1 MNQYIVVHMK
11 SCRFKIPYRTSCALV
26 VLFFFHAVIASEFER
41 VNRYSLHELTA
52 ESNQVD
58 LLSSVIETRFP
69 PFVETVGTAIDYV
82 LYRSGYKHV
91 TTEEIEST
99 LELPL
104 PESHRSIGP
113 VDVRTAV
120 RTIVGQT
127 WKLYEDAGQ
136 RILWF
141 QKAGLDSEQIIQ
153 PSVDTAV
160 TDVQSD
166 SKNSNFFEPGVAPT
180 SWNLQ
185 SSLTL
190 RENLENWAQ
199 LSDWSLDW
207 RSRHDYAITHS
218 STFSGTLV
226 DAVGSLL
233 MHYQNAP
240 VPLVGKFFSGNSV
253 LVIEPS
259 NSPQI
264 R

>member
-1 MNQYIVVHMK
+1 MK
-11 SCRFKIPYRTSCALV
+11 NWKYKIHYRTSGALV
-26 VLFFFHAVIASEFER
+26 ALFCLQSVIASEFER

-58 LLSSVIETRFP
+58 LLSTVIETRFP

-82 LYRSGYKHV
+82 LHRSGYRHV
-91 TTEEIEST
+91 ATEEFEST
-99 LELPL
+99 LQLPL

-141 QKAGLDSEQIIQ
+141 QRAGLDSEQIIQ
-153 PSVDTAV
+153 PPVGTSA
-160 TDVQSD
+160 TDVQSNSKD
-166 SKNSNFFEPGVAPT
+166 STSFETDAVPT
-180 SWNLQ
+180 SWHLQ

-199 LSDWSLDW
+199 LSAWSLDW

-233 MHYQNAP
+233 MHYRNAP

-259 NSPQI
+259 NYP
-264 R
+264 

>member
-1 MNQYIVVHMK
+1 MNQCIVDHMK
-11 SCRFKIPYRTSCALV
+11 NCKFKILCRSSGALV
-26 VLFFFHAVIASEFER
+26 MLFHLQSAIASEFER
-41 VNRYSLHELTA
+41 VNRYSLQELTA
-52 ESNQVD
+52 ESSQVD
-58 LLSSVIETRFP
+58 LLSAVIETRFP
-69 PFVETVGTAIDYV
+69 QFVETVGTAIDYI
-82 LYRSGYKHV
+82 LHRSGYRHV
-91 TTEEIEST
+91 TTEEFEST

-113 VDVRTAV
+113 VDIRTAV
-120 RTIVGQT
+120 KTIVGQN
-127 WKLYEDAGQ
+127 WELYEDAGQ

-141 QKAGLDSEQIIQ
+141 QRAGANSEQIIQ
-153 PSVDTAV
+153 PPIGTTA
-160 TDVQSD
+160 TDVQSN
-166 SKNSNFFEPGVAPT
+166 SKDNNFFEPDVAPAN
-180 SWNLQ
+180 WHLQ

-233 MHYQNAP
+233 MHYRNAP

-253 LVIEPS
+253 LVIEPR
-259 NSPQI
+259 NYP
-264 R
+264 